1 MKRTL
6 LIEKM
11 IEEKWKSKRKFA
23 EHVGIPPT
31 TLQSILKRGIGNA
44 SIDNV
49 IRICKG
55 LGITV
60 DQLEDMSKENEDII
74 KEPSN
79 VYLIDNVKKYKYLP
93 ISISAGLPINID
105 PIETTETI
113 SIPNELMGKYA
124 GNKDIFIT
132 RICGDSMNKVMPD
145 RSLIAV
151 KPIES
156 IKQLKDGD
164 IVVFSNDYEYS
175 VKRFYQY
182 DDMIVFRPDS
192 KDIRFSELRIPKS
205 EIDDL
210 QIHGKVVL
218 YIVELD

>member
-1 MKRTL
+1 MMKRTL

-60 DQLEDMSKENEDII
+60 DQLEDISKENEDII

-79 VYLIDNVKKYKYLP
+79 VYLIDN
-93 ISISAGLPINID
+93 G
-105 PIETTETI
+105 
-113 SIPNELMGKYA
+113 
-124 GNKDIFIT
+124 
-132 RICGDSMNKVMPD
+132 
-145 RSLIAV
+145 
-151 KPIES
+151 
-156 IKQLKDGD
+156 
-164 IVVFSNDYEYS
+164 
-175 VKRFYQY
+175 
-182 DDMIVFRPDS
+182 
-192 KDIRFSELRIPKS
+192 
-205 EIDDL
+205 EI
-210 QIHGKVVL
+210 
-218 YIVELD
+218 